1 MDEFQSDGQGVRV
14 AAKNFLYQ
22 EEEGYIASSLLSYA
36 NDPAGVCA
44 HRLVIGYFYP
54 GVRGGRKED
63 SVFCSLCWN
72 KIKIPIRFGIDYQ
85 HDTIHHHRC
94 QLQSALGS
102 GK

>member
-1 MDEFQSDGQGVRV
+1 MTDEFQSDGQGVRV

-54 GVRGGRKED
+54 GVRRGKEGR
-63 SVFCSLCWN
+63 LCVLF
-72 KIKIPIRFGIDYQ
+72 IV
-85 HDTIHHHRC
+85 
-94 QLQSALGS
+94 LE
-102 GK
+102 